1 MAEAKKVRIG
11 FVGVGGMGQAAHLR
25 NYVMVPECEVVA
37 IAEVKQDLGRNVAA
51 RWGVKK
57 IYASHAEMLARE
69 KLDGIVASQP
79 FTRHGT
85 LVPELLKAGVPVFTE
100 KPLAGSIEMG
110 AKIVKAVQAAK
121 TWMMIG
127 YHKRSDPATMLVKAE
142 IERLKK
148 TRELGKLNYIRIL
161 MPAGDWQANGFNQNV
176 SGHDPN
182 PTFTGDPPASD
193 MDKATNDIYIG
204 FVNYYIHQVN
214 LMRYLLGESWAV
226 NYAAK
231 SGLLLAG
238 ESAGGV
244 TCSIEMSPYATTI
257 DWQEHAFVCF
267 EHGFLKL
274 ELPAPLAFTRPGRVE
289 MFRDPGDG
297 AQPKTEIPQL
307 PWVHAMWQQA
317 RNFVAAIQGK
327 GPIICTA
334 EDALED
340 IKLAREYIR
349 IWKGK

>member
-1 MAEAKKVRIG
+1 MC
-11 FVGVGGMGQAAHLR
+11 QAAHLR

-37 IAEVKQDLGRNVAA
+37 LAEVKQDLGRNVAA

-57 IYASHAEMLARE
+57 IYKSHEEMLAKE

-85 LVPELLKAGVPVFTE
+85 LVPELLKAGIPVFTE
-100 KPLAGSIEMG
+100 KPIASSVAMG
-110 AKIVKAVQAAK
+110 AKIISAMKANK

-142 IERLKK
+142 IERLKE

-161 MPAGDWQANGFNQNV
+161 MPAGDWGANGFNQNV
-176 SGHDPN
+176 SGNDPN

-193 MDKATNDIYIG
+193 MDKETNGAYIS

-214 LMRYLLGESWAV
+214 LMRHLLGESWTV

-231 SGLLLAG
+231 SGMLLAG
-238 ESAGGV
+238 ESASGV

-257 DWQEHAFVCF
+257 DWQEHALVCF

-274 ELPAPLAFTRPGRVE
+274 ELPAPMAFTRPGRVE
-289 MFRDPGDG
+289 LFRDPGKG
-297 AQPKTEIPQL
+297 AQPRTEIPQF
-307 PWVHAMWQQA
+307 PWIHAMWQQA
-317 RNFVAAIQGK
+317 RNFVAAIQDK
-327 GPIICTA
+327 GPIMCTA